1 MNIGIDWKLFTLIL
15 IALVFWYAI
24 QERRDAK

>member
-1 MNIGIDWKLFTLIL
+1 MNIGIDWKLFTLAL

-24 QERRDAK
+24 KERETK